1 MNTFRNVILEEDY
14 FTNIYNKYKEI
25 SEFIKNNMNSID
37 VFDDKKKF
45 PEIIKLSIGYNSL
58 NVFDKIERKVYNRK
72 N

>member
-25 SEFIKNNMNSID
+25 SEFIKNNMTSID

-45 PEIIKLSIGYNSL
+45 NEIIKLSIGYNSL
-58 NVFDKIERKVYNRK
+58 NVFAKIERKVYNRK